1 MENLILDL
9 DKIGPKVFVDLPLME
24 PGIPDAVTLDD
35 FALIDELSG
44 LTLFLEN
51 FMQSHDLPQTV
62 RDRIW
67 AHTVKYSGK
76 KPKEIALNELRAKI
90 YGGNI

>member
-9 DKIGPKVFVDLPLME
+9 DKIGPKVFVDLPLKE
-24 PGIPDAVTLDD
+24 PGIPDPVTLDD

-51 FMQSHDLPQTV
+51 FM
-62 RDRIW
+62 
-67 AHTVKYSGK
+67 
-76 KPKEIALNELRAKI
+76 
-90 YGGNI
+90 